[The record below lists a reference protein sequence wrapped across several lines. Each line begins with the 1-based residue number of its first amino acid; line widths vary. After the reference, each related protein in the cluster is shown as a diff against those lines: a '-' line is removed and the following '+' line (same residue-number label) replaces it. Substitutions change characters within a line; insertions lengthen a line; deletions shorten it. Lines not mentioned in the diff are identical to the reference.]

1 MIDDIHKVIFVHI
14 PRTSGTSIEGFMK
27 DHTSRYEG
35 ITKHSNALQLHQ
47 SIGSKKWNS
56 YFKFSIT
63 RNPYDMVISLYK
75 APAFRN
81 IGYRTGKSLKFFLS
95 HYKPWDWEH
104 GTTCSD
110 YLNRHDLD
118 YIGEFNDRDKSID
131 IINKKTGLSINRSLK
146 LRPVQSLFK
155 GSHKKHYSEYY
166 DDETREIVAQKYAED
181 IERFEYKFEYNQ

>member
-14 PRTSGTSIEGFMK
+14 PRTSGTSIESFMK
-27 DHTSRYEG
+27 DHTSRYKG
-35 ITKHSNALQLHQ
+35 IEKHSNAFQLYQ
-47 SIGSKKWNS
+47 SIGKKKWNS

-81 IGYRTGKSLKFFLS
+81 IGYSAGKSLKYFLS

-104 GTTCSD
+104 GITCSD

-118 YIGEFNDRDKSID
+118 HIGEFDDRDKTID
-131 IINKKTGLSINRSLK
+131 IINKKTGLSIKKSLQ
-146 LRPVQSLFK
+146 LRPVQSSSK

-181 IERFEYKFEYNQ
+181 IERFKYEFEYN